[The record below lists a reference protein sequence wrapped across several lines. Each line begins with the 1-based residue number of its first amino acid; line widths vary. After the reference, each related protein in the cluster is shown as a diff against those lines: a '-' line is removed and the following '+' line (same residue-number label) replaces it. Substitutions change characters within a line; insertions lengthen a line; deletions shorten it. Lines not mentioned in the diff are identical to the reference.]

1 MRKLILLATVLA
13 PFAAGSAFAGSSI
26 TAGDANSSKTS
37 ASSGAELGSVQ
48 GTYSQS
54 TAMHGSTIG
63 GAVSGNYT
71 TINTSANAQIAKG
84 NPSTTTGGTQ
94 LNVGGTISG
103 GTANGKSSTV
113 SGGTQSSTD
122 YGFSTASA
130 SNQNVGGFTV
140 QKMSGK

>member
-26 TAGDANSSKTS
+26 VAGDANSSKTA
-37 ASSGAELGSVQ
+37 ASSGVQLGSVQ

-71 TINTSANAQIAKG
+71 TINTAANASLNKG
-84 NPSTTTGGTQ
+84 NPSTSTSGTQ

-103 GTANGKSSTV
+103 GTANGQSKTV
-113 SGGTQSSTD
+113 SGGSQSSTN

-130 SNQNVGGFTV
+130 SNANVGGFTV
-140 QKMSGK
+140 QMQSHH